1 MLDSETIVALS
12 TPQGTGAIG
21 VIRLSG
27 AEAFAITDK
36 VFHGKKLSDQASHT
50 VHYGHI
56 VDGPQ
61 TIDEV
66 MVALFRAPK
75 SFTTE
80 NVVEIS
86 CHGSPFIIEQI
97 IRLLIS
103 AGARAAKP
111 GEFTLRAFLHG
122 RIDLS
127 QAEAVADLIASQS
140 SAAHD
145 IAMQQMRGGFA
156 KQIRALRQELI
167 DFAAL
172 LELELDF
179 SEEDVE
185 FANRQ
190 KLIALLDQTEQVILP
205 LAESF
210 KLGNVIKQG
219 VNTAIVG
226 KPNAGKSTLLN
237 TLLNEDRA
245 IVSAIPGTTR
255 DTIEETIN
263 INGIVFRFIDT
274 AGLRDTTD
282 EIEQIGVNKSYTTIE
297 QASVLLY
304 LTDGSQLDTPE
315 KLQEEINRAHSF
327 DTPHLLII
335 NKADLLPTHINELI
349 AATPNTLLI
358 SAKNKTGI
366 TQLREALYSL
376 VAGSNRLEDQTIVTN
391 LRHYQSLQN
400 ALRALRD
407 TRAAI
412 TNQISSELAALDLRN
427 ALQALGEISGEVT
440 NDEILGSIFSKF
452 CIGK

>member
-1 MLDSETIVALS
+1 MLDTHTIVALS

-36 VFHGKKLSDQASHT
+36 VFRGKKLSDQPSHT
-50 VHYGHI
+50 IHYGHI

-140 SAAHD
+140 AAAHD
-145 IAMQQMRGGFA
+145 IAIQQMRGGFA

-172 LELELDF
+172 IELELDF

-185 FANRQ
+185 FANRE
-190 KLIALLDQTEQVILP
+190 KLLALLQQTEQVILP

-263 INGIVFRFIDT
+263 INGIIFRFIDT
-274 AGLRDTTD
+274 AGLRETTD

-304 LTDGSQLDTPE
+304 LTDGSQLQTIE
-315 KLQEEINRAHSF
+315 QFHQEIIAANTF
-327 DTPHLLII
+327 NTPHLLVV
-335 NKADLLPTHINELI
+335 NKADLLQPDLAHII
-349 AATPNTLLI
+349 TQTANTLLI

-366 TQLREALYSL
+366 TALREALYQL
-376 VAGSNRLEDQTIVTN
+376 VAGSHRLEDQTIVTN

-400 ALRALRD
+400 ALLALRD
-407 TRAAI
+407 TKAAI
-412 TNQISSELAALDLRN
+412 NNQISTELAALDLRR
-427 ALQALGEISGEVT
+427 ALEALGEISGDVT